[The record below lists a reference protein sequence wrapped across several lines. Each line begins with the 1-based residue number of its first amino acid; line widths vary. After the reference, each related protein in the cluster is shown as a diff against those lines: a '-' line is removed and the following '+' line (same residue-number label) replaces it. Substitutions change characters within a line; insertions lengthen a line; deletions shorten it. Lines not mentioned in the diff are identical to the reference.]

1 MKRELE
7 KNQMF
12 KMFAND
18 MQKKLREVLYMP
30 VSYTSDIEEEA
41 DD

>member
-1 MKRELE
+1 VYSSSDFAMVFLSLGCIKQAVEMKKELE

-18 MQKKLREVLYMP
+18 M
-30 VSYTSDIEEEA
+30 
-41 DD
+41 